1 MSDTERTATEVV
13 TTVNP
18 DGTLRIT
25 PIDPNDPDPRVQQF
39 VRSGNTS
46 PLTPDLAQE
55 LDRSTSRED
64 RVAAQSEAGIAETFG
79 GASMTALNELL
90 LGLPAMSD
98 DELRARLQEFQEG
111 NPVIGGGSRLAAW
124 IAPAI
129 LAGPESLAARAAAYT
144 PAGAAARLGVAAE
157 QALGR
162 ALAGRAGAQGMGR
175 VANAMVEGTLSSI
188 GESIAEA
195 NLQGTP
201 LDAEQILADGAF
213 GGMLGLGVALPFEG
227 LGALARR
234 TARGRVGADDLPI
247 TGPVPRGPGEEFAFR
262 RTVPREQSGV
272 LDWNIAGVRERDMQR
287 IRGAQQEGIDPWN
300 ASDFRVAVDDSAA
313 RFASALNRTEDVFRA
328 GLDRDARISNVL
340 RRGLEPVGAP
350 AAQEQIAGMVGLL
363 DRAIANTEE
372 EGLVRSLR
380 GLRDRALRESP
391 GSVEDLVRMNDTVL
405 QYVADNQLLRRAD
418 RSGANRSF
426 SDFMRQAEIN
436 LDHLGA
442 GDLAAWHRAYR
453 QHTSDMGPIDRYA
466 QRVDTPDGVG
476 RWRVQGNN
484 LMSVMQGT
492 AGEVVSAQTVD
503 ELIRLGQ
510 VQEGIVEATER
521 LMGVDGAAARLE
533 MADAMDALERADRYS
548 GYREAALRAELNEKG
563 GSGLF
568 AGIGVS
574 GTQVGVGAAG
584 LTFLATG
591 NPALAALAGAGAGAG
606 FAVATHPVATM
617 RLLDRL
623 AGSRNT
629 TAERINTGVGRIRGM
644 LERGGRF
651 SAPAGRVLPPTVAV
665 LRDTQTREKAYRE
678 YRDRI
683 VELAGNPAAFV
694 ASLDDSATAVGEFI
708 SPQLGDAMAMR
719 VQAGVGFLAA
729 NLPASDQPSLFD
741 IFETEDPSLV
751 EMDRWLN
758 MFEAIEDPVS
768 ILDKLAEGSLEVEHV
783 DAVQAVYP
791 ELLTLVRAELTQTV
805 AELSS
810 LPSYQQRMELGTL
823 LGVPVDRTLSSSFVH
838 SMQQTFAQT
847 AQQDQ
852 AQTSRTAFRRSVSMS
867 VADDTHTASQS
878 IQHSLG

>member
-1 MSDTERTATEVV
+1 MSDTDRTATEVV

-18 DGTLRIT
+18 DGSLRVT
-25 PIDPNDPDPRVQQF
+25 PIDPNDPDPRVQRF
-39 VRSGNTS
+39 VQGGHTD
-46 PLTPDLAQE
+46 PLTPELAAE
-55 LDRSTSRED
+55 LERSTSRED
-64 RVAAQSEAGIAETFG
+64 RVAAAGEAGIAETFG

-98 DELRARLQEFQEG
+98 PELRERLQEFQEG

-129 LAGPESLAARAAAYT
+129 LAGPETLLGRAASYA

-162 ALAGRAGAQGMGR
+162 ALAGRAGVRGLGR
-175 VANAMVEGTLSSI
+175 VANAAVEGTLSSM

-195 NLQGTP
+195 NLRGTP

-213 GGMLGLGVALPFEG
+213 GGMIGIGAVLPFEG

-234 TARGRVGADDLPI
+234 TARSADAPGAGL
-247 TGPVPRGPGEEFAFR
+247 TGPVPRGPGEEFTFR
-262 RTVPREQSGV
+262 RTTPRETAGT

-287 IRGAQQEGIDPWN
+287 IRGAREEGIDPWN
-300 ASDFRVAVDDSAA
+300 ASDFRSTVNDTAE
-313 RFASALNRTEDVFRA
+313 RFASALNRTEEVFRS
-328 GLDRDARISNVL
+328 GLDRDARLQNTF
-340 RRGLEPVGAP
+340 RRGLAPVDAP
-350 AAQEQIAGMVGLL
+350 AAAQQFGDMNRLL
-363 DRAIANTEE
+363 NEALANTENTALRGQLE
-372 EGLVRSLR
+372 AIRTRSLSVVP
-380 GLRDRALRESP
+380 E
-391 GSVEDLVRMNDTVL
+391 SVEDLVRMNDSVL
-405 QYVADNQLLRRAD
+405 QVLADNQLVRQAD
-418 RSGANRSF
+418 RSGANPTF
-426 SDFMRQAEIN
+426 SRFMRQAEIN

-442 GDLAAWHRAYR
+442 SDLAGWHRAYR
-453 QHTSDMGPIDRYA
+453 QHLSDMGPIERYA
-466 QRVDTPDGVG
+466 QRVDTGDGIN

-510 VQEGIVEATER
+510 VQEGFVEAAER
-521 LMGVDGAAARLE
+521 LMGTDGTAARLE
-533 MADAMDALERADRYS
+533 MASAMDALERADRYS

-563 GSGLF
+563 GAGLF
-568 AGIGVS
+568 AGMGIS
-574 GTQVGVGAAG
+574 GQQVGIAAGGAA
-584 LTFLATG
+584 FLATG
-591 NPALAALAGAGAGAG
+591 NPAVGLAVGGAASLG
-606 FAVATHPVATM
+606 FTVATHPVATM

-623 AGSRNT
+623 AGAKRNST
-629 TAERINTGVGRIRGM
+629 ERLNEGMGRIRGV
-644 LERGGRF
+644 LERGGSF
-651 SAPAGRVLPPTVAV
+651 SRSAGRVLPPTVAV
-665 LRDTQTREKAYRE
+665 LRDSQKREAAYRE

-683 VELAGNPAAFV
+683 LEMAGNPAAFT
-694 ASLDDSATAVGEFI
+694 AALDDSANAVGSFI

-719 VQAGVGFLAA
+719 VQAGVQFLAA

-741 IFETEDPSLV
+741 MFETEDPSLV

-758 MFEAIEDPVS
+758 MFEAIENPLGL
-768 ILDKLAEGSLEVEHV
+768 LDKLAEGSLEVEHV

-791 ELLTLVRAELTQTV
+791 ELLTLVRAELTQIV
-805 AELSS
+805 AGLSS

-838 SMQQTFAQT
+838 SMQQNFAQT

-852 AQTSRTAFRRSVSMS
+852 TQTSRTAFRRSVSMT
-867 VADDTHTASQS
+867 VADDTHTATQS
-878 IQHSLG
+878 LQHSLG